1 MSFTKLDPLF
11 PGYKAEISNEK
22 LAEIIAYSLRRDFG
36 QQTSSIKKI
45 GGMTDANLR
54 TIKNW
59 YDGLKVPS
67 SVHFIQLLHASPTL
81 RRFILTH
88 MFGEEF
94 WEDFVLISR
103 VAKDARQPD
112 HLNGMKGK
120 ITPNNEPIND
130 TINLNERQKWFL
142 LKVKN
147 DRNKTAEDIVRH
159 FGVSLSTAKR
169 DIAELKK
176 WEAIRFHGSRKTGYY
191 EVIDLQ

>member
-22 LAEIIAYSLRRDFG
+22 LAEIIAYSLHRDFG
-36 QQTSSIKKI
+36 QEASSIKAI
-45 GGMTDANLR
+45 GEMTGANLR

-81 RRFILTH
+81 RKFVLTH
-88 MFGEEF
+88 LFGEQF
-94 WEDFVLISR
+94 WENFDLISR
-103 VAKDARQPD
+103 AVQTTLHSDFLPGAKA
-112 HLNGMKGK
+112 K
-120 ITPNNEPIND
+120 IVQNDDPIND

-142 LKVKN
+142 LKIKN
-147 DRNKTAEDIVRH
+147 DRNKAAEDIVRH
-159 FGVSLSTAKR
+159 FGVSLCSAKR
-169 DIAELKK
+169 DIADLKK
-176 WEAIRFHGSRKTGYY
+176 QDAIRFHGSRKTGYY